1 MKTMKRRFIID
12 VAIDLMGAKN
22 MTEVNAI
29 KSANVVLFDEFPV
42 LFRFSRNAEQ
52 RIRTIEREKMFSW
65 ANQIN

>member
-1 MKTMKRRFIID
+1 MKRRFIID

-22 MTEVNAI
+22 ITEVNAI

-42 LFRFSRNAEQ
+42 LFRYSRNAEQ
-52 RIRTIEREKMFSW
+52 RIRRVENEKRLSW

>member
-1 MKTMKRRFIID
+1 MKRRFIID

-29 KSANVVLFDEFPV
+29 KSANVVLFDKYPV

-52 RIRTIEREKMFSW
+52 RIRRVENEKRLSW